1 MSAQLGI
8 GVHVA
13 TGWFPPQVQTVRS
26 LLLRKGV
33 IESGPYDRGFCYQSD
48 GGRSEG
54 CSCCQNVEA
63 HEKHAVRLGEL
74 LDVPKY
80 EDDSGYNFAQFSTQK
95 SAP

>member
-48 GGRSEG
+48 GGRKRVLRRSWMVRLDDGVLIMAAEWALFPLDDG
-54 CSCCQNVEA
+54 DPQAEPMRHEQEVEA
-63 HEKHAVRLGEL
+63 
-74 LDVPKY
+74 
-80 EDDSGYNFAQFSTQK
+80 
-95 SAP
+95 